1 MDYHADRFDD
11 HSLMVYKAG
20 KLFAVLPANRKDK
33 TLFSHQ
39 GLTYGSFVLLETAK
53 LLDVTEAFKSTLKF
67 LFEKGITRLHIR
79 LIPTFYHLMPSDELE
94 YLLFRMGARLEKR
107 DVLMVIDYAH
117 QLRFQ
122 KNRREGINKARR
134 NGLEVRVDDN
144 YRGFWEEVLIPNLE
158 RKHGVKPVH
167 SLEEIQLLASRFPE
181 NIKHLSVYNQQGQIV
196 AGTTLF
202 LTKTTVHPQ
211 YVSGNTD
218 KNFYGS
224 LDLAYDH
231 AINHMK
237 GDRRYFDFNIS
248 SEEDGTVLN
257 EGLIFWKETCG
268 ARAWRAD
275 NYEIDTATYNH
286 LNLKLR

>member
-20 KLFAVLPANRKDK
+20 KLFAVLPANRKDN

-53 LLDVTEAFKSTLKF
+53 LLDVAAAFKATLKF
-67 LFEKGITRLHIR
+67 LAEKGITKLHIR
-79 LIPTFYHLMPSDELE
+79 LIPTFYNLMPSDELE
-94 YLLFRMGARLEKR
+94 YLLYRMGARLEKR

-144 YRGFWEEVLIPNLE
+144 YRGFWEEVLVPNLE

-167 SLEEIQLLASRFPE
+167 SLEEIELLASRFPE
-181 NIKHLSVYNQQGQIV
+181 NIKQLSVYNRQGQIV

-202 LTKTTVHPQ
+202 FTKTTVHPQ

-224 LDLAYDH
+224 LDLAYDY

-237 GDRRYFDFNIS
+237 GNRRYFDFNIS

-275 NYEIDTATYNH
+275 NYEIDTAFYNH
-286 LNLKLR
+286 LNLKLT